1 MAVAAAQSTE
11 DLGKLV
17 LRVTVG
23 TLILFHA
30 FAFLTGDTGMPNAM
44 IAWGLPPYLAWL
56 GFFAEF
62 GGGLAM
68 VLGAYARAG
77 GFAVGSFMVAAVFM
91 RHIGLMGSQNH
102 LFLVA
107 GVTPVAHWDH
117 YFLDTQL
124 FYMLGSYSV
133 ALLGPGRYGLGIGGK
148 WN

>member
-1 MAVAAAQSTE
+1 MFLD

-17 LRVTVG
+17 IRVTVG
-23 TLILFHA
+23 SLILFHA
-30 FAFLTGDTGMPNAM
+30 FAFLTGDPGMFNAM
-44 IAWGLPPYLAWL
+44 DAWGLPRYLAWL

-77 GFAVGSFMVAAVFM
+77 GFAVGSFMVAAVIM

-102 LFLVA
+102 IFMVA
-107 GVTPVAHWDH
+107 GVAPNAHWDH
-117 YFLDTQL
+117 YFLDTQM
-124 FYMLGSYSV
+124 FYMLASYSV
-133 ALLGPGRYGLGIGGK
+133 ALLGAGRYGLGKGGK